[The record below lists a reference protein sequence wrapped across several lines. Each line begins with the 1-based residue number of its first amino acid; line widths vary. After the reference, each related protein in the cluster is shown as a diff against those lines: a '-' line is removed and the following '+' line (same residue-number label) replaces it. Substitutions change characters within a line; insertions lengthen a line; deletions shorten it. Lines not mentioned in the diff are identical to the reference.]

1 MSGAAA
7 RGAARGDDQSILVS
21 GESGSGKTET
31 VKIMLVHLADVARH
45 GGATQQIITQVLRAG
60 PLLESFG
67 NAATLRNGNSSRFA
81 KFLRIEFDRRTMAL
95 EELVVR
101 DGAAREDASGG
112 TSEGRARLPRLLRVV
127 TTKTTRRTPKYL
139 PEHPCRSADASATK
153 ARGFDDRAS
162 YPKMVE
168 SLETVCQLDEAER
181 EALLHCVDAVFSL
194 GEVQFDSVYAR
205 TEDHGCKVR
214 NALDLTQAANALG
227 CDRSLLEEGV
237 S

>member
-1 MSGAAA
+1 MVAVNPFRWLKLYTPELRALHSAPPNSYEERRAAHCYSVSGAAA

-95 EELVVR
+95 ESSWCET
-101 DGAAREDASGG
+101 A
-112 TSEGRARLPRLLRVV
+112 LLEKTRVV
-127 TTKTTRRTPKYL
+127 ERAKGERAFHVFYELLQQRRRRTPKYL
-139 PEHPCRSADASATK
+139 PEHPCRTADASATK
-153 ARGFDDRAS
+153 ASGFDDRAS

-181 EALLHCVDAVFSL
+181 EALLHCVDAVL
-194 GEVQFDSVYAR
+194 SV
-205 TEDHGCKVR
+205 
-214 NALDLTQAANALG
+214 
-227 CDRSLLEEGV
+227 
-237 S
+237 